1 MNTNMHST
9 THTEAPGID
18 IRHLSETEF
27 AQLGVSQVAYIK
39 AVTIEGRI
47 AFAIHAANGTPMALA
62 EDRDVAAA
70 AIVEHEMHPVLVH

>member
-1 MNTNMHST
+1 MNTE
-9 THTEAPGID
+9 THEIANTDVASID
-18 IRHLSETEF
+18 IRHLSEMEF

-39 AVTIEGRI
+39 AVTIEGKL

-70 AIVEHEMHPVLVH
+70 AVIQHEMHPVLVH